1 MLESIFLLIVLWI
14 LGTIFLPI
22 LSAHLVFRHLKSCLT
37 VMSLC
42 LTMLY
47 IINFLLFVIWIQ
59 THLVPVF
66 FSFLWTVR
74 MYASVV
80 CATCASCCSSLYN
93 KRHPTGQHAVHQSKR
108 PHCTTRCDVRGP
120 HPAHADLFVTRCPSR
135 NGMNYSGQS
144 SQHDK
149 LTKFVT
155 EQLLQDYCL
164 TRHINYSV
172 LWFCWLGNGMGVR
185 SAKSCSFSNP

>member
-1 MLESIFLLIVLWI
+1 MAKRFLLTNFNMFMTYLH
-14 LGTIFLPI
+14 LGSSYFLETAI
-22 LSAHLVFRHLKSCLT
+22 ST
-37 VMSLC
+37 VCDLNADTSG
-42 LTMLY
+42 TG
-47 IINFLLFVIWIQ
+47 I
-59 THLVPVF
+59 

-135 NGMNYSGQS
+135 
-144 SQHDK
+144 D
-149 LTKFVT
+149 
-155 EQLLQDYCL
+155 ELLGPIQPA
-164 TRHINYSV
+164 R
-172 LWFCWLGNGMGVR
+172 
-185 SAKSCSFSNP
+185 